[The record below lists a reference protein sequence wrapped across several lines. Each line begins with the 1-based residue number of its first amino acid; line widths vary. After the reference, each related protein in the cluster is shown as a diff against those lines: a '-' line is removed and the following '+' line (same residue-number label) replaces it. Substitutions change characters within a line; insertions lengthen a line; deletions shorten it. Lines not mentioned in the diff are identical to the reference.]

1 MAKTKQTA
9 KKSTGGTAKRK
20 IIQPSTRILRP
31 RATRSRGPSH
41 SPQPAADIEMDEEP
55 YPSRPTVGVGP
66 VVGRKAEGAGG
77 SEGDNV
83 SRYQCRWSD
92 GF

>member
-20 IIQPSTRILRP
+20 LIQPSTRTLRSQ
-31 RATRSRGPSH
+31 ASRSRGPSR
-41 SPQPAADIEMDEEP
+41 SPQPAADIEMAEEL
-55 YPSRPTVGVGP
+55 YPSRPTAGVEP
-66 VVGRKAEGAGG
+66 VAGKAEGPGG

-83 SRYQCRWSD
+83 SRYWCR
-92 GF
+92 